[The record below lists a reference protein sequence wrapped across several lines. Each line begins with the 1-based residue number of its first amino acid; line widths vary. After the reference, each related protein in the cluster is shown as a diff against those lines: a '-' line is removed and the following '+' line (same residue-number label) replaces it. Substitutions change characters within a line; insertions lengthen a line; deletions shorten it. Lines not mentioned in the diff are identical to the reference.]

1 MRKRHLVLKLMAV
14 AVLSTTLTILPAAR
28 ADFLSDFYSEAGAA
42 MNYTASGAYQTQAG
56 TAYVGPS
63 VSIRVPPKNL
73 HPFSVTPPSLKAG
86 CGQIDA
92 IAGAFGFVNETQLV
106 NFIRNIG
113 QAAPAY
119 FFQLAM
125 RSVAPEIAATLDVL
139 NDLAQKMNAFGMNSC
154 QALTTAFGSVI
165 EQNDAESRQR
175 AANWKV
181 EMATA
186 ADNFVGNFSLQTNF
200 KDRYVTEQARLAA
213 NTPGMKNAGGNP
225 TNPTAVYNVVWN
237 SLKQVSGLDF
247 ANTSEHQYMRMMMSL
262 TGTLVS
268 RYDPATSPDDTPP
281 TLEWIPPTITDL
293 NQLLGQLT
301 GPTTIRLLACNTDD
315 TCDDPTPNN
324 ETVTRG
330 LLRMVSDDLG
340 VLRDSIVAKS
350 ITDPVAYNN
359 ALAILGLTPIP
370 VYRIVAAS
378 TRGSFASLSDTML
391 NHIAEVVAI
400 DIASAYILRAMSDLA
415 KAVATGKART
425 SGIKEAEAEKV
436 LAQIDKVRTQVN
448 AQRAVAADSAG
459 RVFSYIQQV
468 EHLERSFYANAS
480 TQIAAN
486 LRFGQR

>member
-1 MRKRHLVLKLMAV
+1 MNARRHAPKLIAV

-42 MNYTASGAYQTQAG
+42 MNYTAAGAYQTQAG
-56 TAYVGPS
+56 TSYVGPS

-73 HPFSVTPPSLKAG
+73 HPFSITPPSVKAG
-86 CGQIDA
+86 CGQIDM

-154 QALTTAFGSVI
+154 QALETAFGSVF
-165 EQNDAESRQR
+165 EKNDQESRQR

-181 EMATA
+181 EMTTA
-186 ADNFVGNFSLQTNF
+186 ADNFASNFSLRTNF
-200 KDRYVTEQARLAA
+200 KDRYVTEQARIAA
-213 NTPGMKNAGGNP
+213 NTPGMKNSAGNP
-225 TNPTAVYNVVWN
+225 TNPAAVYNVVWN

-268 RYDPATSPDDTPP
+268 KYDPSTPDSAEPP
-281 TLEWIPPTITDL
+281 TPEWIPPTITDL
-293 NQLLGQLT
+293 NQLLGNLT
-301 GPTTIRLLACNTDD
+301 GPTTVRLLACNTDD

-330 LLRMVSDDLG
+330 LLRMVSDDLT

-350 ITDPVAYNN
+350 IADPVAYNN

-370 VYRIVAAS
+370 VYRVIAAS
-378 TRGSFASLSDTML
+378 TRGSFSQLSDTML

-400 DIASAYILRAMSDLA
+400 DIASAYILRAMADLS
-415 KAVATGKART
+415 KAVSTGKERM
-425 SGIKEAEAEKV
+425 SGIKAEQAAQV
-436 LAQIDKVRTQVN
+436 LAQIEKVRGQVN
-448 AQRAVAADSAG
+448 AQRAVASESAN
-459 RVFSYIQQV
+459 RVVAYIQQV

-480 TQIAAN
+480 SQIAAN